1 MARAVHTPRRKQGM
15 AMRLIQTCAVAIA
28 ATFAGV
34 AYADDD
40 TDSFVVSATVLATC
54 DVAAN
59 DLEFGDYDPIV
70 AAHLDAA
77 TTLSV
82 TCTNGTAFN
91 LGLDLGAGATP
102 SVRLMADG
110 ANTLSYTLYRNPG
123 RTLLWGQT
131 IGSDTL
137 AGAGSGSAATIDLYG
152 RVPMHQTAPAGSYV
166 DTITVRVTW

>member
-1 MARAVHTPRRKQGM
+1 
-15 AMRLIQTCAVAIA
+15 MRLTLSFAVALA
-28 ATFAGV
+28 AAFAGV

-40 TDSFVVSATVLATC
+40 TDSFTVSATVLATC

-59 DLEFGDYDPIV
+59 DLDFGDYDPIV

-91 LGLDLGAGATP
+91 IGLDLGAGATP

-110 ANTLSYTLYRNPG
+110 ANTLSYTLYRDAS
-123 RTLLWGQT
+123 RTQLWGQT
-131 IGSDTL
+131 IGSNTRT
-137 AGAGSGSAATIDLYG
+137 GTGTGTAATIDLYG
-152 RVPMHQTAPAGSYV
+152 RVPMQQTAPSGDYE
-166 DTITVRVTW
+166 DTVTVRVTW